1 MSALDFNDLRVAY
14 DNKVIIENLT
24 SSIEKGKITSIIG
37 PNGCGKSTLIKS
49 ISRILNKQSGRV
61 LINGHDLEQLSGK
74 EIARELAFLA
84 QITSSPEGITVR
96 ELVAYGRFP
105 YQKPFSGLAKEDT
118 EYIDWAL
125 RVSNLK
131 EIENERVDSLSGGQ
145 RQRVWIAMALA
156 QGTDIIVLDE
166 PTTYLDIS
174 YQIELL
180 NLLKTLNEEKNK
192 TILMVLHDINQA
204 AKYSHNIIAMKKGEI
219 IAKGSPRE
227 VINKENLNKIYGVKT
242 DLIYVDDKPICIN
255 FDV

>member
-105 YQKPFSGLAKEDT
+105 YQKPFSGLEKEDT

>member
-1 MSALDFNDLRVAY
+1 MSALDFKDLRVAY
-14 DNKVIIENLT
+14 DNKVIIEELT

-49 ISRILNKQSGRV
+49 ISRILNKQSGR
-61 LINGHDLEQLSGK
+61 LFINGRDLEQLSGK

-118 EYIDWAL
+118 QYIDWAL

-156 QGTDIIVLDE
+156 QGTDIIILDE

-204 AKYSHNIIAMKKGEI
+204 AKYSHNIIAMKNGEI

-255 FDV
+255 FNV

>member
-1 MSALDFNDLRVAY
+1 MSALDFKDLRVAY
-14 DNKVIIENLT
+14 DNKVIIEELT

-61 LINGHDLEQLSGK
+61 FINGRDLEQLSGK

-118 EYIDWAL
+118 QYIDWAL

-156 QGTDIIVLDE
+156 QGTDIIILDE

-204 AKYSHNIIAMKKGEI
+204 AKYSHNIIAMKNGEI

-255 FDV
+255 FNV